1 MRRRARWAAVLWV
14 VVAAALWLGVYDY
27 VNKRAHEEYLRR
39 SAELRLG
46 IQPPPDVPVDLRGV
60 LGEGRRGAAI
70 QATAWA
76 AVILGAGWGTVWAL
90 RAQKV

>member
-1 MRRRARWAAVLWV
+1 MRRRARGAAVLWV

-27 VNKRAHEEYLRR
+27 VNKRTHEEYLRR

-60 LGEGRRGAAI
+60 LGEGRRRAAI

-76 AVILGAGWGTVWAL
+76 AVILATGAATIVIL
-90 RAQKV
+90 TRSKV